1 MYTKMISIIAPLAI
15 MSFVPGTVKA
25 PVKPQVQDF
34 KYVGD
39 IPPLGFFDPLKLSN
53 EKNSKYL
60 REFELQHGRVAML
73 ATVLIPAFE
82 KMNPETLGINYLSQ
96 MDFNSQLPFW
106 YVMALAEF
114 FRMKSGWVNPL
125 GKNGTLFT
133 LKEDFQ
139 PGNYGNFHPDRV
151 PDRKYNSELSNGRL
165 AMLAAS
171 HIIGYELLTGNPI
184 F

>member
-1 MYTKMISIIAPLAI
+1 MMSIIAPLSI
-15 MSFVPGTVKA
+15 MTYVPSTVKA
-25 PVKPQVQDF
+25 PVKPEVKDF

-53 EKNSKYL
+53 KDNSKYL

-82 KMNPETLGINYLSQ
+82 KMNPDTLGINFLSQ

-114 FRMKSGWVNPL
+114 FRMKTGWKNPF
-125 GKNGTLFT
+125 GQNGTFFA

-139 PGNYGNFHPDRV
+139 PGNYYNMKADRV

-171 HIIGYELLTGNPI
+171 HIIGYELITGTPI